1 MCLNV
6 KVYAAIAAHGRGVT
20 LEQVHGL
27 LPAIPPSSI
36 TAAAHRLSIA
46 GSLTLQRK
54 GKTIV
59 YSAKPGAQP
68 GDGRGRPS
76 RIAVAPR
83 SGTSG

>member
-1 MCLNV
+1 MCINV
-6 KVYAAIAAHGRGVT
+6 KLFDAIAAYGRGVT
-20 LEQVHGL
+20 LEQAHEL

-36 TAAAHRLSIA
+36 TSAAHRLSCSGA
-46 GSLTLQRK
+46 LTLQRN

-68 GDGRGRPS
+68 GDGRGRPR

-83 SGTSG
+83 SETSG